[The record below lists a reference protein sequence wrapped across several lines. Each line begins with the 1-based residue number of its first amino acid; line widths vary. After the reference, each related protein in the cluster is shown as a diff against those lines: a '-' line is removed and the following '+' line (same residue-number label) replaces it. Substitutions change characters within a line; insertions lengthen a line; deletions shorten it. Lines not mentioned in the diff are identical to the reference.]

1 MPKLPISLVVL
12 AGYALFSACTIRH
25 DGEGNGK
32 NIEIKSPFFGI
43 KVNNDSKPQ
52 ETGLN
57 LYPGAK
63 QVESDGDD
71 HHNAHVSI
79 DSEHFGLK
87 VVALTYR
94 AEDSPQKIIDFYRG
108 DLKRYGKV
116 IECPKGIQDIKGDS
130 NREITCSEK
139 GSEQPGKL
147 DLAVGTG
154 SRQRIVEVKPK
165 GSGTEFDLVYVQLR
179 KDEAL

>member
-1 MPKLPISLVVL
+1 MPKLAISLVVVTAWL
-12 AGYALFSACTIRH
+12 TISACTIRH
-25 DGEGNGK
+25 NGDGESK

-57 LYPGAK
+57 LFPGAK
-63 QVESDGDD
+63 QVDGDGD

-79 DSEHFGLK
+79 DSDHFGLK
-87 VVALTYR
+87 VVALTYQ
-94 AEDSPQKIIDFYRG
+94 APDSPEKVINFYRE
-108 DLKRYGKV
+108 DLKRFGKV
-116 IECPKGIQDIKGDS
+116 IECPKGVQDIKGD
-130 NREITCSEK
+130 NNHEIQCSEK

-154 SRQRIVEVKPK
+154 SRQRIVAVKPK
-165 GSGTEFDLVYVQLR
+165 GSGTEFNLVYVQLR